1 MAADQRSVGPM
12 RRAIVFALFA
22 AATAAILLLRLDQGL
37 ELLAW
42 EATLLTVLFILFR
55 IFPKAGWEPSIPLFG
70 RHREE
75 PPRPPRSVS
84 SFELAAVHAY
94 SESPGADQRLRV
106 MMQRIASHRL
116 ARRGMTPVSGHPAT
130 LVEEALFQNPEKP
143 LTVAEL
149 RRVVDQLE
157 NL

>member
-1 MAADQRSVGPM
+1 MK
-12 RRAIVFALFA
+12 RALVFALVA
-22 AATAAILLLRLDQGL
+22 AATAAVLLLRLEEGL

-42 EATLLTVLFILFR
+42 EAILLTILFILFR
-55 IFPKAGWEPSIPLFG
+55 IFPRPRGEDSVPLFG
-70 RHREE
+70 RQKEE

-94 SESPGADQRLRV
+94 SESPGADQRLKVIMR
-106 MMQRIASHRL
+106 RIATHRL
-116 ARRGMTPVSGHPAT
+116 AKKGMAPRSSHGST
-130 LVEEALFQNPEKP
+130 LVEEALFQNPQKP

-149 RRVVDQLE
+149 NRIVHELE